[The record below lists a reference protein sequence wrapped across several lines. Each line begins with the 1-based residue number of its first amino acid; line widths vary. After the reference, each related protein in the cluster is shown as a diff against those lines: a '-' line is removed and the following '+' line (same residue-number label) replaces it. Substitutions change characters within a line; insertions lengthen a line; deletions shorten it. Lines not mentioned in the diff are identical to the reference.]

1 MLYFSKINHN
11 DINNGIG
18 VRVSIFFSG
27 CSNHCK
33 GCFQPETWN
42 PTYGKEFNIEY
53 LYEIFKQL
61 KKDYISGITFLGG
74 DPFYPDNVSEVC
86 EIAKHC
92 KYNFPNKT
100 IWCYSGY
107 TYEEL
112 LKRKNKDNLKLL
124 NLIDILVD
132 GRFEIDKKDLKL
144 AFRGSSNQRIIDLN
158 KTREENKIINISD
171 RFDNMN
177 KF

>member
-1 MLYFSKINHN
+1 M
-11 DINNGIG
+11 
-18 VRVSIFFSG
+18 
-27 CSNHCK
+27 
-33 GCFQPETWN
+33 
-42 PTYGKEFNIEY
+42 
-53 LYEIFKQL
+53 

-112 LKRKNKDNLKLL
+112 LKRKNKDNSTLL

-132 GRFEIDKKDLKL
+132 GRFELDKRDLRL
-144 AFRGSSNQRIIDLN
+144 AFRGSSNQRILDLN
-158 KTREENKIINISD
+158 RTREENKIVDISD
-171 RFDNMN
+171 KFDNMN